1 MYLDRIDIH
10 YAFQRCVY
18 FRLTR
23 YVNTCYNA
31 NNQLAGKI
39 SQTRVNERSLFAR
52 YHGLIGLF
60 FFKNNYTCRVGWI
73 YAAYSGNSKLVISSV
88 NAENHYRGR
97 ELLKRIG
104 SFFFFFFYAD
114 SCNFVAPPWPH
125 TMRIR
130 CIGEYHTLKFF
141 FENDASRTSFFLYS
155 FLWPEFA
162 PVTFDACKRHES
174 IYLALLFFLGNNITY
189 LRISISLK
197 SRALF
202 TYFSANSSFIYFLT
216 DKKSIVLNEESYFFL
231 PPASFKYPVFPS
243 SNQHAKR
250 RDLIRSRSR

>member
-1 MYLDRIDIH
+1 MDL
-10 YAFQRCVY
+10 
-18 FRLTR
+18 
-23 YVNTCYNA
+23 N
-31 NNQLAGKI
+31 
-39 SQTRVNERSLFAR
+39 
-52 YHGLIGLF
+52 
-60 FFKNNYTCRVGWI
+60 
-73 YAAYSGNSKLVISSV
+73 AAYSGNSKLVISSV

-189 LRISISLK
+189 LRISIVEIASTVH
-197 SRALF
+197 LF
-202 TYFSANSSFIYFLT
+202 LRELVFHLFSNGQKIDSFKRKILFLSSTRFFQISSFHRQISMRN
-216 DKKSIVLNEESYFFL
+216 DAI
-231 PPASFKYPVFPS
+231 
-243 SNQHAKR
+243 
-250 RDLIRSRSR
+250 

>member
-1 MYLDRIDIH
+1 M
-10 YAFQRCVY
+10 
-18 FRLTR
+18 
-23 YVNTCYNA
+23 
-31 NNQLAGKI
+31 
-39 SQTRVNERSLFAR
+39 
-52 YHGLIGLF
+52 
-60 FFKNNYTCRVGWI
+60 
-73 YAAYSGNSKLVISSV
+73 
-88 NAENHYRGR
+88 
-97 ELLKRIG
+97 
-104 SFFFFFFYAD
+104 
-114 SCNFVAPPWPH
+114 APPWPH
-125 TMRIR
+125 TMRVR

-231 PPASFKYPVFPS
+231 PPASFKYRLSIVKLACETTRSDTITISMTVF
-243 SNQHAKR
+243 
-250 RDLIRSRSR
+250 RSRKIYLKYV